1 MFIAAST
8 GSYSDLEFDQA
19 CGQIADLGF
28 DRLELTLATDVE
40 IPGLTP
46 GEIAS
51 DPEKAVL
58 RVREASRLSLCA
70 LNITSD
76 LDASL
81 YPGLFKFAKLLKIT
95 QVTIPSLELGAP
107 FNDETDRLKKLVIL
121 ATQEGIRL
129 SLKTQIGRLTEDP
142 HTAVELCQAVKGLW
156 LTLDPSHFACGPYRG
171 QSYEMVYE
179 YTSHVHL
186 RDSTPDQLQVPVGL
200 GEIDYSRIITQLKNF
215 DYNRAFSVDLIPALA
230 EKEARDLEMRRLRM
244 LLESLL

>member
-8 GSYSDLEFDQA
+8 GSYSDLDFDQA
-19 CGQIADLGF
+19 CRQIADLGY
-28 DRLELTLATDVE
+28 DRLELTVDE
-40 IPGLTP
+40 GIPDLSPTR
-46 GEIAS
+46 IAS

-58 RVREASRLSLCA
+58 RVREASRLSACA
-70 LNITSD
+70 INVVSD
-76 LDASL
+76 IDIPL

-107 FNDETDRLKKLVIL
+107 FNDETDRLKKLVVL

-156 LTLDPSHFACGPYRG
+156 LTLDPSHFACGPYRS
-171 QSYEMVYE
+171 QNYDMVYE

-200 GEIDYSRIITQLKNF
+200 GEIDYNRIITQLKIFN
-215 DYNRAFSVDLIPALA
+215 YNRAFSVDLIPALA
-230 EKEARDLEMRRLRM
+230 DKKSRDLEMRRLRM

>member
-8 GSYSDLEFDQA
+8 GSYSDLDFDQA
-19 CGQIADLGF
+19 CRQITDLGYDRIELTMEEGGPDLSPSQIA
-28 DRLELTLATDVE
+28 T
-40 IPGLTP
+40 
-46 GEIAS
+46 

-58 RVREASRLSLCA
+58 RVREASRLSVCA
-70 LNITSD
+70 LNIVSD
-76 LDASL
+76 IDASL

-95 QVTIPSLELGAP
+95 QVTMPSLELGTP
-107 FNDETDRLKKLVIL
+107 FNDETDRLKKLVAQ

-142 HTAVELCQAVKGLW
+142 HTAVELCQAVRGLW
-156 LTLDPSHFACGPYRG
+156 LALDPSHFACGPYRS
-171 QSYEMVYE
+171 QNYDMVYE

-200 GEIDYSRIITQLKNF
+200 GEIDYNRVITQLKTF

-230 EKEARDLEMRRLRM
+230 DKESRDLEMRRLRM
-244 LLESLL
+244 LIESLL